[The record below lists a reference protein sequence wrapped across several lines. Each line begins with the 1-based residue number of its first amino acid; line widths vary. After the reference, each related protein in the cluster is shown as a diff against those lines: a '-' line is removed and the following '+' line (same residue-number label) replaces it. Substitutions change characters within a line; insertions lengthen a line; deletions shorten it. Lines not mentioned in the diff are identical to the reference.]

1 MNLQRTAY
9 LTVILFGITYFLM
22 GASSYLIPLV
32 LAFLVWD
39 MVRGVRSFI
48 NKSKFINKFLPI
60 WIQNII
66 SFGVIF
72 LVLGV
77 LSNLILTG
85 ISQFYEVLPEYQK
98 NIYNVNASLL
108 AKYDYDLL
116 EKGVAY
122 LADFDYA
129 SILEPILNALSVILA
144 DSFMIILYVIFLML
158 EEQIFRD
165 KFRALFPNQE
175 KFQKVSYIIH
185 EIDELFREYLLL
197 KTMVS
202 LLTGFLSYLALL
214 IIGVDSPIL
223 WAILIFL
230 LNYIPSIG
238 SLIATGFPTIVAL
251 LQFGNLTPAIWVL
264 VIVGLIQV
272 VVGNFIEPKIMGNSL
287 NISPFVVIVALVV
300 WGAIWGIVG
309 MLLSVPITVM
319 MIIILAQFDDTK
331 NLALMLSESGNIS
344 KFKTNDPIEEA
355 LES

>member
-22 GASSYLIPLV
+22 GASSYLIPLI

-48 NKSKFINKFLPI
+48 NKSKFVTNFLPV
-60 WIQNII
+60 WLQNII
-66 SFGVIF
+66 SFGAIF
-72 LVLGV
+72 LILGI

-85 ISQFYEVLPEYQK
+85 ISQFYEVLPQYQK
-98 NIYNVNASLL
+98 NIYNLNDTLL
-108 AKYDYDLL
+108 ARYDYDIL
-116 EKGVAY
+116 EKGVAF

-129 SILEPILNALSVILA
+129 SVLEPVLNALSVILA
-144 DSFMIILYVIFLML
+144 DSFMIVLYVIFLML

-165 KFRALFPNQE
+165 KFKALFPNQE
-175 KFQKVSYIIH
+175 RFKKVSFIIQ
-185 EIDELFREYLLL
+185 EIDNLFSEYLVL

-202 LLTGFLSYLALL
+202 LLTGVMSYFALL

-238 SLIATGFPTIVAL
+238 SLIATAFPTIVAL
-251 LQFGNLTPAIWVL
+251 LQFADLTPAIWVL
-264 VIVGLIQV
+264 VIVGLIQL

-287 NISPFVVIVALVV
+287 NISPFVVIVALVL

-319 MIIILAQFDDTK
+319 LIIILAQFDNTK
-331 NLALMLSESGNIS
+331 NLALMLSESGDIS
-344 KFKTNDPIEEA
+344 KFRTNDT
-355 LES
+355 LEDVL